1 MHILCAYT
9 DQKLAQQGQKNSKS
23 VLSALPT
30 FRISDRALLTTWW
43 FIYQRRKVICLMS
56 SPSVHNTIVITIVT
70 IVDNRWLLRQLF
82 LFVPLSCLLPH
93 RLSVSP
99 TFSAEKTFSPSLSR
113 HTVFSTTLSPLA
125 QMRALV
131 GAFIFPALSIPV
143 PFDRSH
149 FETRPPCKIKH
160 PSNFHFCKSDD
171 IIKMYQTGL
180 FIIIFS
186 TKKRTIK
193 ENKLGWKNILIET
206 ICSWQRN
213 EGAVPCDCDVPG
225 YYR

>member
-1 MHILCAYT
+1 
-9 DQKLAQQGQKNSKS
+9 
-23 VLSALPT
+23 
-30 FRISDRALLTTWW
+30 
-43 FIYQRRKVICLMS
+43 MS

-70 IVDNRWLLRQLF
+70 IVVDNRWLLRQLF

-171 IIKMYQTGL
+171 IIKMYQTRL

-186 TKKRTIK
+186 TTKKRTIK
-193 ENKLGWKNILIET
+193 ENKLGWKKYSQPT

>member
-1 MHILCAYT
+1 M
-9 DQKLAQQGQKNSKS
+9 
-23 VLSALPT
+23 
-30 FRISDRALLTTWW
+30 LTTWW

-186 TKKRTIK
+186 TKKWTIK
-193 ENKLGWKNILIET
+193 ENKWTEKIFSLKPFAAGNATKVLFHVTVMSLDT
-206 ICSWQRN
+206 IGKSFTDNDDDGDDDGYISRRQRQ
-213 EGAVPCDCDVPG
+213 ESLRVIGLSAAAP
-225 YYR
+225 

>member
-1 MHILCAYT
+1 
-9 DQKLAQQGQKNSKS
+9 
-23 VLSALPT
+23 
-30 FRISDRALLTTWW
+30 
-43 FIYQRRKVICLMS
+43 MS
-56 SPSVHNTIVITIVT
+56 SASVHNTIVITTVT
-70 IVDNRWLLRQLF
+70 IVVDNRWLLRQLF

-99 TFSAEKTFSPSLSR
+99 TFSPEKKTFSPSLSR
-113 HTVFSTTLSPLA
+113 HTVFSTALSPLA
-125 QMRALV
+125 QIGALV

-171 IIKMYQTGL
+171 MIKMYQTGL

-186 TKKRTIK
+186 TKKNEPSKIINWAEKYYHWNHLQLATQRRCCSMW
-193 ENKLGWKNILIET
+193 LWCPWIL
-206 ICSWQRN
+206 
-213 EGAVPCDCDVPG
+213 
-225 YYR
+225 